1 MEYYCLMVRT
11 GAEADFKERATKALA
26 DQGMDA
32 TLHFFQRRLRKGKD
46 EHYDAALFPGY
57 LFLQVESL
65 TVEVVGLLRR
75 VKDFY
80 RLLPATGQPQ
90 EIRGAA
96 LDELKLFMGHGG
108 YLGVSR
114 VIFLPGKRI
123 RAISGPM
130 VGLEGN
136 VYKVNKKKR
145 QITVIS
151 SLSPDGKKF
160 DLLYEDAELLEE

>member
-1 MEYYCLMVRT
+1 M
-11 GAEADFKERATKALA
+11 
-26 DQGMDA
+26 
-32 TLHFFQRRLRKGKD
+32 
-46 EHYDAALFPGY
+46 
-57 LFLQVESL
+57 
-65 TVEVVGLLRR
+65 EVVGLLRR

>member
-11 GAEADFKERATKALA
+11 GAEASFKEQATKTLA
-26 DQGMDA
+26 DHGVNA
-32 TLHFFQRRLRKGKD
+32 TLHFFQRRLRRGKG
-46 EHYDAALFPGY
+46 EYYDAALFPGY
-57 LFLQVESL
+57 LFLQVEGL
-65 TVEVVGLLRR
+65 TVEIVGLLRR

-114 VIFLPGKRI
+114 VVFLPGKRI
-123 RAISGPM
+123 RAISGPL
-130 VGLEGN
+130 VGMEGS
-136 VYKVNKKKR
+136 VWKVNKKKR
-145 QITVIS
+145 QITVVS

-160 DLLYEDAELLEE
+160 DLLYEEAQLLEE

>member
-1 MEYYCLMVRT
+1 MVKT
-11 GAEADFKERATKALA
+11 GAEAEFRRQAQEVLERHREA
-26 DQGMDA
+26 GSVY
-32 TLHFFQRRLRKGKD
+32 FFRRRLKKGRGGFF
-46 EHYDAALFPGY
+46 DAPLFPGY
-57 LFLQVESL
+57 LFLQVERL
-65 TVEVVGLLRR
+65 TAENFALLKSVRN
-75 VKDFY
+75 FC
-80 RLLPATGQPQ
+80 RLLPSNGEPQ
-90 EIRGAA
+90 MIRGAA
-96 LDELKLFMGHGG
+96 LEELKLFMRHGEF
-108 YLGVSR
+108 LGVSR
-114 VIFLPGKRI
+114 VVFLPGKRI